1 MARLEN
7 KVAVITGSAQGIG
20 AAYAKGM
27 ASEGAKVVVTDV
39 TDTAQVVEEITS
51 AGGKAIGLK
60 VDVTDDASLA
70 EMVAKTEADLGPI
83 EILINNAAI
92 FASIVLKP
100 FTQID
105 NDEWD
110 AVMRVNA
117 RGPFQA
123 TKAVVPSMQKN
134 GRGKI
139 INISSGTFLRGAP
152 MFCHYVT
159 SKGAVVG
166 QTRALARE
174 LGKDN
179 ILVNCITI
187 GLTESEGLAG
197 QSQFDPARAG
207 NLAARIIQR
216 DMLPA
221 DLLGTIY
228 YLASEDSDFVS
239 GQCFNIDGGAIS
251 Y

>member
-1 MARLEN
+1 MNRLEN
-7 KVAVITGSAQGIG
+7 KVAVVTGAAQGIG
-20 AAYAKGM
+20 AAYARGM
-27 ASEGAKVVVTDV
+27 AIEGASVVVADV
-39 TDTAQVVEEITS
+39 SDTGSVVEEILA
-51 AGGKAIGLK
+51 AGGKAIG
-60 VDVTDDASLA
+60 VNTDVTNDESLA
-70 EMVAKTEADLGPI
+70 EMVATTEDKLGPI

-92 FASIVLKP
+92 FASIKLKP
-100 FTQID
+100 FMQID

-110 AVMRVNA
+110 AVLRVNA

-123 TKAVVPSMQKN
+123 TKAVVPSMRKN

-152 MFCHYVT
+152 MFCHYVA

-174 LGKDN
+174 LGGDN
-179 ILVNCITI
+179 ILVNCIMV
-187 GLTESEGLAG
+187 GLTESEGVA
-197 QSQFDPARAG
+197 SNTQFDAARGG

-216 DMLPA
+216 DMLPE

-239 GQCFNIDGGAIS
+239 GQCFNVDGGAIS
-251 Y
+251 A

>member
-1 MARLEN
+1 MNRLEN
-7 KVAVITGSAQGIG
+7 KVAVVTGAAQGIG
-20 AAYAKGM
+20 AAYARGLAM
-27 ASEGAKVVVTDV
+27 EGASVVVADV
-39 TDTAQVVEEITS
+39 SDTGSVVEEILA
-51 AGGKAIGLK
+51 AGGKAIG
-60 VDVTDDASLA
+60 VNTDVTNDESLA
-70 EMVAKTEADLGPI
+70 EMVAAAEEKLGPI

-92 FASIVLKP
+92 FASIKLKP
-100 FTQID
+100 FMQID
-105 NDEWD
+105 NEEWD

-123 TKAVVPSMQKN
+123 TKAVVPSMRKN

-152 MFCHYVT
+152 MFCHYVS

-174 LGKDN
+174 LGGDN
-179 ILVNCITI
+179 ILVNCIMV

-197 QSQFDPARAG
+197 NSQFDPARGG

-216 DMLPA
+216 DMLPE

-239 GQCFNIDGGAIS
+239 GQCFNVDGGAIS
-251 Y
+251 A

>member
-1 MARLEN
+1 MDRLKG
-7 KVAVITGSAQGIG
+7 KVAVVTGAAQGIG
-20 AAYAKGM
+20 AAYAQGL
-27 ASEGAKVVVTDV
+27 ASEGAQVVVCDLADPSAVVDEINGAGGSAMGVVTDV
-39 TDTAQVVEEITS
+39 TDDDSLNDMVREVEANFGS
-51 AGGKAIGLK
+51 
-60 VDVTDDASLA
+60 
-70 EMVAKTEADLGPI
+70 I
-83 EILINNAAI
+83 EILVNNAAI
-92 FASIVLKP
+92 FASIQFKP
-100 FTQID
+100 FTELS

-123 TKAVVPSMQKN
+123 TKAMLPSMKKN

-152 MFCHYVT
+152 MFCHYVA

-174 LGKDN
+174 LGAFN
-179 ILVNCITI
+179 VYMNCIMV
-187 GLTESEGLAG
+187 GLTESEGVAASK
-197 QSQFDPARAG
+197 QYDMARSATQ
-207 NLAARIIQR
+207 NMRIIQR
-216 DMLPA
+216 DMLPD

-228 YLASEDSDFVS
+228 FLASEDSDFIT
-239 GQCFNIDGGAIS
+239 GQCINVDGGALN